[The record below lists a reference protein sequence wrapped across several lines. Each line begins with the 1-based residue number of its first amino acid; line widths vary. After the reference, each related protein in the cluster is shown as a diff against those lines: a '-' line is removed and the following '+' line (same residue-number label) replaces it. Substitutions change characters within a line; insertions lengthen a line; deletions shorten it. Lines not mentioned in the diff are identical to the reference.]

1 MAKTRDHLRDAIAC
15 RADMRLR
22 RPPRARWPAALAI
35 GSDPLVA
42 GAGGGAGIALPQA
55 LLITDVRSFA
65 ETLREAVAQGDV
77 TLDASR
83 LKDID
88 TAGLQLLCATRAAAL
103 AAGRPFRWAAA
114 SDGLRAAAL
123 AVGLQGP
130 LGLAA

>member
-1 MAKTRDHLRDAIAC
+1 MAETRNS
-15 RADMRLR
+15 
-22 RPPRARWPAALAI
+22 P
-35 GSDPLVA
+35 SDS
-42 GAGGGAGIALPQA
+42 IALPQA

-65 ETLREAVAQGDV
+65 ETLRAAVARGDV